1 MKENSNTKAS
11 DWKGIF
17 FEKAVRLFPLIFI
30 LMVLPL
36 IVRVYPYYSNL
47 SQYPWFTTEDFQVD
61 FFLHGKNV
69 ALNVMGVYMLVLLA
83 LYALIGNTEKRKPW
97 ILIPVAVYAI
107 FAFASSAISPYS
119 EYAFRGNF
127 EGFESI
133 WTVLTYCLIVVYAY
147 YMVRSAEEVR
157 VLLYSFSIGVFIL
170 SVIGFFQAFG
180 HNPLSVSWINTLTI
194 PGQYREALEGIIE
207 YNDGTYLTLYNINY
221 VGVYMAMTIPVL
233 LFLLFDFNKNKSF
246 ATVKSSICTILNV
259 VIFLVLLISALFCLY
274 KSESEAGVLAL
285 CAGIVFIPIVMYRK
299 LWKHKFVTLAG
310 IAAVAVVIIVMG
322 KSYIQPAFQRLANQL
337 FSETK
342 TYDLTRIHADEN
354 SVTFT
359 YKGADIVF
367 KMEEVDTDYFVFAA
381 YDGDGNP
388 LNIVGNTWVFA
399 FADEPYSDFSVA
411 YYPIADY
418 LSMSI
423 SQGNNNWVF
432 TNTTGSGTYQMLN
445 YYGKWIDLADPER
458 VKALDG
464 LEHIFSGRG
473 YIWSRSIPLLKQSA
487 ILGVGADC
495 FVFAFPQLD
504 YLGRSHSGY
513 ADNQVF
519 TKPHNLYLQMAI
531 QYGVPAMLAFL
542 IFFGMYFVESFRIYS
557 KKKLDCF
564 EAKAG
569 LGIFIGMVVY
579 MITGLTND
587 SMIVVSPIFWTLIAI
602 GIVVNNIMLKKET
615 VIE

>member
-1 MKENSNTKAS
+1 
-11 DWKGIF
+11 
-17 FEKAVRLFPLIFI
+17 
-30 LMVLPL
+30 MVLPL
-36 IVRVYPYYSNL
+36 IVRVYPYYSDL

-83 LYALIGNTEKRKPW
+83 LYALMGNTEKRKPW
-97 ILIPVAVYAI
+97 ILIPIAVYAV

-119 EYAFRGNF
+119 KYAFKGNF

-147 YMVRSAEEVR
+147 YMVRSAKEVR
-157 VLLYSFSIGVFIL
+157 ILLYSFSIGVFIL
-170 SVIGFFQAFG
+170 SVIGFLQAFG
-180 HNPLSVSWINTLTI
+180 NNPLSMPWINTLTI
-194 PGQYREALEGIIE
+194 PSQYREALEGIVE
-207 YNDGTYLTLYNINY
+207 YNDGAYLTLYNINY

-233 LFLLFDFNKNKSF
+233 LFLAFDFNKNKSL
-246 ATVKSSICTILNV
+246 ATVKASICTILNV
-259 VIFLVLLISALFCLY
+259 VIFVVLLISALFCLY
-274 KSESEAGVLAL
+274 KSESEAGILAL

-299 LWKHKFVTLAG
+299 LWKHKFITLAG
-310 IAAVAVVIIVMG
+310 IAAAAILLVIMG
-322 KSYIQPAFQRLANQL
+322 KSYIQPAFQRLTNQL
-337 FSETK
+337 FSETR

-354 SVTFT
+354 GVTFT
-359 YKGADIVF
+359 YKGVDMVF

-381 YDGDGNP
+381 YDGNGER

-423 SQGNNNWVF
+423 SQGDNNWVF

-495 FVFAFPQLD
+495 FIFAFPQLD

-531 QYGVPAMLAFL
+531 QYGIPAMLAFL
-542 IFFGMYFVESFRIYS
+542 VFFGMYFVEAFRIYS

-569 LGIFIGMVVY
+569 LGIFIGMIVY

-602 GIVVNNIMLKKET
+602 GIVINNIMLKKEAQA
-615 VIE
+615 E